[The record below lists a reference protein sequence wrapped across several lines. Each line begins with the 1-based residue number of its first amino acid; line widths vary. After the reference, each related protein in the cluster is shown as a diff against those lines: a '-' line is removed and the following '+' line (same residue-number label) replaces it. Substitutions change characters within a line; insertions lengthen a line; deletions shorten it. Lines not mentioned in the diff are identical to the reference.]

1 MSSPEAPLLKRLP
14 VLLGL
19 AAAAAV
25 LGGCG
30 QGGFQP
36 LYGVTGSTARANEKL
51 SSVTIAPIPGR
62 IGQRIRNEL
71 MFEKSASGVT
81 SAATSRLDIAFSES
95 ILTSLVNAKGDSAGQ
110 IYQIEAKYKLIDLST
125 NKPLFEGR
133 SLGRAAFDRFEA
145 IYSNIRARE
154 DAENRVAK
162 SVADDIR
169 TRVTAYLATSS
180 TN

>member
-1 MSSPEAPLLKRLP
+1 MSSPEAPLLKRRSL
-14 VLLGL
+14 VLGL
-19 AAAAAV
+19 AMVSAV
-25 LGGCG
+25 VAGCG

-36 LYGVTGSTARANEKL
+36 LYGVTSSGGRAGDRMT
-51 SSVTIAPIPGR
+51 SVDIAPIPGR
-62 IGQRIRNEL
+62 VGQRIRNEL
-71 MFEKSASGVT
+71 LFQKSAGGET
-81 SAATSRLDIAFSES
+81 RAATSRLDVAFSES

-110 IYQIEAKYKLIDLST
+110 IYQIEARYKLIDLSNNT
-125 NKPLFEGR
+125 AIFEGR

-162 SVADDIR
+162 IVADDIR
-169 TRVTAYLATSS
+169 TRVAAYLATS